1 MIHLAHL
8 IRMEN
13 SFIVIGCEGEQ
24 LFSLNF
30 LNSIFDSVVNFAL
43 FFRVGIFVIT
53 VIVGLTFL
61 LNSDFC
67 YSLWHL

>member
-1 MIHLAHL
+1 
-8 IRMEN
+8 MEH

-61 LNSDFC
+61 LNSDFLLFFVAFVVT
-67 YSLWHL
+67 STIFQ